1 MHRAAVLITT
11 TADRATVGA
20 AVECALGLGPLRVG
34 APCEVVWTVDTPERI
49 GFAYGTRA
57 GHLARG
63 EETFLVEMGPDKAV
77 WFTVTA
83 FSSPDRWFTR
93 AAGLLLPLAQRMFAR
108 RCGRVVARIA
118 ARGAQGPGATRTDA
132 KHDRPRTR
140 RGPSPGGRRPLM
152 PVDAAGLARWS
163 GAETRVRPAPVRR
176 QNRPMTTIRPA
187 PVTTSAPST
196 AGPP

>member
-1 MHRAAVLITT
+1 MNAGPTPGPRPSATSLSYPERLASTRPGALPAGYRHLRHRVLIGHGRAVLETAGVAITSWRMHRGAGVLITT

-63 EETFLVEMGPDKAV
+63 EETFLVEMGPDRAV

-83 FSSPDRWFTR
+83 FSRPDRWFAR
-93 AAGLLLPLAQRMFAR
+93 AAGPLLPLAQRMFAR

-118 ARGAQGPGATRTDA
+118 ARRA
-132 KHDRPRTR
+132 
-140 RGPSPGGRRPLM
+140 
-152 PVDAAGLARWS
+152 
-163 GAETRVRPAPVRR
+163 
-176 QNRPMTTIRPA
+176 
-187 PVTTSAPST
+187 
-196 AGPP
+196 